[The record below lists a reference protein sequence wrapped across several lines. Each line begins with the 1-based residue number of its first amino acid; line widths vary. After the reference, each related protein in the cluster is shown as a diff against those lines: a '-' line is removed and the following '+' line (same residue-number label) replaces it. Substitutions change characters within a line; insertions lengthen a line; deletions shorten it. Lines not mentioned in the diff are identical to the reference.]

1 MYQPVQNFVSHARSK
16 GLDHA
21 TIHLLLHAAGWKE
34 KDIAGAIASESL
46 DLPVPEPVSARNA
59 RDAFLYLL
67 TFTALYIT
75 VSSVILLFYSY
86 LDYLYPDPAWNWSAE
101 PALETIRYAIAAI
114 VVAFPLF
121 VLLSTLLD
129 RSTEHAPDGR
139 LHPTRR
145 WLTYLTLFLA
155 AAIMMGDVITLLYYF
170 LAGDMTTRFVLKVVV
185 LLVIAQVVFSYYFL
199 SPRSATKDQP
209 THYLRQFLV
218 AAALVIVAG
227 SLGLGFTMA
236 GSPFTARL
244 QRLDEKRVND
254 LRGIHRVI
262 QQMVTKV
269 EYGSVKFVQPL
280 PKSLEEVAEYQRTRE
295 SGAALDL
302 SDPTTGEKYDYR
314 ATGEKTY
321 ELCATF
327 EFARDRKYDL
337 FWNHPAGRHCFKFN
351 AESPP

>member
-1 MYQPVQNFVSHARSK
+1 
-16 GLDHA
+16 
-21 TIHLLLHAAGWKE
+21 
-34 KDIAGAIASESL
+34 
-46 DLPVPEPVSARNA
+46 
-59 RDAFLYLL
+59 
-67 TFTALYIT
+67 
-75 VSSVILLFYSY
+75 
-86 LDYLYPDPAWNWSAE
+86 
-101 PALETIRYAIAAI
+101 
-114 VVAFPLF
+114 
-121 VLLSTLLD
+121 
-129 RSTEHAPDGR
+129 
-139 LHPTRR
+139 
-145 WLTYLTLFLA
+145 
-155 AAIMMGDVITLLYYF
+155 MMGDVITLLYYF

-199 SPRSATKDQP
+199 SPRAATKDQP
-209 THYLRQFLV
+209 THYLRRFLV

-254 LRGIHRVI
+254 LRAIHRVI

-269 EYGSVKFVQPL
+269 ENGSVKFVQPL

-302 SDPTTGEKYDYR
+302 NDPTTGEKYDYR